1 MHVLKANLQLQ
12 VSIESLGGYPQQIKE
27 DTSSNVIEFLQS
39 GTIDQFASKEVFE
52 I

>member
-1 MHVLKANLQLQ
+1 MHVLKANLQPQ

-27 DTSSNVIEFLQS
+27 DTNFNVIEFLQS
-39 GTIDQFASKEVFE
+39 GTINQFGSKEVFE